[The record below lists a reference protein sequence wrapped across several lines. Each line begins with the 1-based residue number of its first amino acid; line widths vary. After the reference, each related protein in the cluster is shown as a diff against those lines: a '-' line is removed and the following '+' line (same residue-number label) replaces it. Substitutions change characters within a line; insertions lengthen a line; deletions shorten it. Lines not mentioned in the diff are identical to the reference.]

1 MKNFFTKFRLS
12 FIASIMLLTASSFAQ
27 TKISGKVS
35 DGATKESLIG
45 VSIGVRGKVI
55 GTITDS
61 KGNFALSTTTPT
73 PFTISISSVGYK
85 TQEITVTGAKTDF
98 DIKMEEQNVMGQEVV
113 VSASRVEESVM
124 KSPVS
129 VEKMDL
135 RAIQNTPGASF
146 YDALKN
152 LKGVDVNTQSLT
164 FQSVTTRGF
173 NGNGNPRVVQLVDG
187 MDNQAPGL
195 NFAVGNIVGI
205 SELDLESVELIPGAA
220 SALYGPNA
228 MNGIILM
235 NSKSPFLYQGL
246 SANVKLGTMSENSR
260 TTPSTGYTD
269 FAIRYAKAFNNKFA
283 FKVNIAYLQ
292 AQDWQANNFNNQSL
306 RNGFGPNQG
315 TRATDQGYDG
325 INV

>member
-1 MKNFFTKFRLS
+1 MKTFFTKLRLGV
-12 FIASIMLLTASSFAQ
+12 IASIMLLTVSSFAQ

-35 DGATKESLIG
+35 DGASKESLIG
-45 VSIGVRGKVI
+45 VSVAVKGKVI
-55 GTITDS
+55 GTISDS

-73 PFTISISSVGYK
+73 PFTISVSSIGYK
-85 TQEITVTGAKTDF
+85 TQEIVISGAKSDF
-98 DIKMEEQNVMGQEVV
+98 DIKLEEQNILGQEVV

-124 KSPVS
+124 TSPVS

-135 RAIQNTPGASF
+135 RAIQNTPSISF

-152 LKGVDVNTQSLT
+152 LKGVDVNVQSLT

-173 NGNGNPRVVQLVDG
+173 NGSGNPRVVQLVDG

-246 SANVKLGTMSENSR
+246 SANVKYGVMNESSR
-260 TTPSTGYTD
+260 TTPSTG
-269 FAIRYAKAFNNKFA
+269 
-283 FKVNIAYLQ
+283 
-292 AQDWQANNFNNQSL
+292 
-306 RNGFGPNQG
+306 
-315 TRATDQGYDG
+315 
-325 INV
+325 